1 MNIQILADKKAL
13 GIAAA
18 KAGAEALR
26 EALFLKK
33 EIAII
38 VATGA
43 SQFEMLQQ
51 LIIEPGIDWS
61 CITVF
66 HLDEYIGLPETHPA
80 SFRKYLQ
87 EIIAQL
93 KRIEAGGE
101 IDEEVFVPIRTM
113 LDILDGFEE
122 RKKP

>member
-1 MNIQILADKKAL
+1 MVAFRVSPEENEEINMR
-13 GIAAA
+13 A
-18 KAGAEALR
+18 KLSGFQTKQE
-26 EALFLKK
+26 F
-33 EIAII
+33 I
-38 VATGA
+38 VQSLLYTKIRTVGNPLM
-43 SQFEMLQQ
+43 ML
-51 LIIEPGIDWS
+51 
-61 CITVF
+61 
-66 HLDEYIGLPETHPA
+66 

-101 IDEEVFVPIRTM
+101 IDEEIFVQIRTM

>member
-1 MNIQILADKKAL
+1 MS
-13 GIAAA
+13 A
-18 KAGAEALR
+18 KNNDVKGRWRNVTVAFRVSPE
-26 EALFLKK
+26 ENE
-33 EIAII
+33 EINMRAKLSGFQTKQEFI
-38 VATGA
+38 VQSLLYTKIRAVGNPLM
-43 SQFEMLQQ
+43 ML
-51 LIIEPGIDWS
+51 
-61 CITVF
+61 
-66 HLDEYIGLPETHPA
+66 

>member
-1 MNIQILADKKAL
+1 MS
-13 GIAAA
+13 A
-18 KAGAEALR
+18 KNNDAKGRWRNVTVAFRVSPE
-26 EALFLKK
+26 ENE
-33 EIAII
+33 EINMRAKLSGFQTKQEFI
-38 VATGA
+38 VQSLLYTVGNPLM
-43 SQFEMLQQ
+43 ML
-51 LIIEPGIDWS
+51 
-61 CITVF
+61 
-66 HLDEYIGLPETHPA
+66 

>member
-1 MNIQILADKKAL
+1 MS
-13 GIAAA
+13 A
-18 KAGAEALR
+18 KNNDAKGRWRNVTVAFRVSPE
-26 EALFLKK
+26 ENE
-33 EIAII
+33 EINMRAKLSGFQTKQEFI
-38 VATGA
+38 VQSLLYTKIRAVGNPLM
-43 SQFEMLQQ
+43 ML
-51 LIIEPGIDWS
+51 
-61 CITVF
+61 
-66 HLDEYIGLPETHPA
+66 

-122 RKKP
+122 RKKA

>member
-1 MNIQILADKKAL
+1 MS
-13 GIAAA
+13 A
-18 KAGAEALR
+18 KNNDAKGRWRNVTVAFWVSQE
-26 EALFLKK
+26 ENE
-33 EIAII
+33 EINMRAKLSGFQTKQEFI
-38 VATGA
+38 VQSLLYTKIRAVGNPLM
-43 SQFEMLQQ
+43 ML
-51 LIIEPGIDWS
+51 
-61 CITVF
+61 
-66 HLDEYIGLPETHPA
+66 

-93 KRIEAGGE
+93 KRIETGGE

>member
-1 MNIQILADKKAL
+1 MS
-13 GIAAA
+13 A
-18 KAGAEALR
+18 KNNDAKGRWRNVTVAFRVSPE
-26 EALFLKK
+26 ENE
-33 EIAII
+33 EINKTVEELNKLSKVQSLLYTKIRA
-38 VATGA
+38 VGNPLM
-43 SQFEMLQQ
+43 ML
-51 LIIEPGIDWS
+51 
-61 CITVF
+61 
-66 HLDEYIGLPETHPA
+66 